1 MTFGLIGV
9 YKPSQW
15 ELANGLWIVGQLGYN
30 ISVSFYQATFP
41 SIARNLPA
49 VLRSEADVRAGLK
62 T

>member
-15 ELANGLWIVGQLGYN
+15 ELANGMWIVGQLGYN

-49 VLRSEADVRAGLK
+49 VLRSEADVRAGLR